1 MGEKFEKVEGETL
14 EEYQM
19 RLSVLKLV
27 DGFDLDWTEIRDLL
41 VEAGM
46 ESKHPD
52 NIRKEG
58 YAWVKAS
65 KLLEKKLAEME
76 DEYYYKLK
84 RVKEKVDEEIEDKRI
99 KEINNKINQLQK
111 EKQKLKD
118 ERNFINAERR
128 TVARVE
134 HLIECMQDKIEELG
148 KEKPLVGKEVIKPIN
163 NSVGI
168 AMISDI
174 HLGVDVDNVLTQY
187 NPNICKEKMNYYI
200 NEVIRYGEFNNIR
213 ELYIVGLGDYITG
226 VIHSTNRLES
236 RLNAVQ
242 QVLNVSELLSE
253 AINRLSEHFICKV
266 GLVQGN
272 HDEIRL
278 GDKDNTL
285 IEESFTFFIDG
296 YIKQRLKD
304 NNNVEF
310 LQNEDKEKEFITFK
324 INGFNFF
331 ASHGQRDRDR
341 QLDRTIEM
349 FDEKLDVILRGHFH
363 QPCKEYKN
371 KTLVITN
378 GCWSGEPYTKR
389 ARLYSPSIQKFLIF
403 DEEGLVCDYD
413 INLDKYNKKC
423 DE

>member
-1 MGEKFEKVEGETL
+1 MGERFEKVEGETL

-27 DGFDLDWTEIRDLL
+27 DGMDIDWTEIKDLL

-84 RVKEKVDEEIEDKRI
+84 RMKEKVDEEIEDKRI
-99 KEINNKINQLQK
+99 KEINNKVLQLEK
-111 EKQKLKD
+111 EKIKLKD
-118 ERNFINAERR
+118 QRNDLNAIKR
-128 TVARVE
+128 TIARTE
-134 HLIECMQDKIEELG
+134 HLIECMEDKIDELG
-148 KEKPLVGKEVIKPIN
+148 KIKPLLGKEVIKPIN
-163 NSVGI
+163 NTVGI

-174 HLGVDVDNVLTQY
+174 HLGVGVDNELSQY
-187 NPNICKEKMNYYI
+187 NPEICKEKMSYYI
-200 NEVIRYGEFNNIR
+200 NEVIRYGEYNNIS
-213 ELYIVGLGDYITG
+213 ELYVIGLGDYVTG
-226 VIHSTNRLES
+226 IIRSTNRLEA
-236 RLNAVQ
+236 RLNVVQ
-242 QVLNVSELLSE
+242 QVMTVSELLSE
-253 AINRLSEHFICKV
+253 AIGRLSEHFICKV

-285 IEESFTFFIDG
+285 IEESFTFFIDE
-296 YIKQRLKD
+296 YLKQRLKE
-304 NNNVEF
+304 NKNIEF
-310 LQNEDKEKEFITFK
+310 LPTEDREKEYITFK
-324 INGFNFF
+324 INGLNLF
-331 ASHGQRDRDR
+331 ASHGQRDRNK

-349 FDEKLDVILRGHFH
+349 FDEKIDVVLRGHFH

-371 KTLVITN
+371 KTLIVTN
-378 GCWSGEPYTKR
+378 GCWSGEPYSKR
-389 ARLYSPSIQKFLIF
+389 NRLLCI
-403 DEEGLVCDYD
+403 
-413 INLDKYNKKC
+413 
-423 DE
+423 

>member
-1 MGEKFEKVEGETL
+1 MGERFERVEGETL

-27 DGFDLDWTEIRDLL
+27 DGMDIDWTEIRDLL
-41 VEAGM
+41 VGAGM

-99 KEINNKINQLQK
+99 KEINNKVLQLEK
-111 EKQKLKD
+111 EKIKLKD
-118 ERNFINAERR
+118 QRNDLNAIKR
-128 TVARVE
+128 TIARTE
-134 HLIECMQDKIEELG
+134 HLIECMEDKIDELG
-148 KEKPLVGKEVIKPIN
+148 KIKPLLGKEVIKPIN
-163 NSVGI
+163 NTVGI

-174 HLGVDVDNVLTQY
+174 HLGVGVDNELSQY
-187 NPNICKEKMNYYI
+187 NPEICKEKMNYYI
-200 NEVIRYGEFNNIR
+200 NEVIKYGEFNNIS
-213 ELYIVGLGDYITG
+213 ELYVIGLGDYVTG
-226 VIHSTNRLES
+226 IIRSTNRLEA
-236 RLNAVQ
+236 RLNVVQ
-242 QVLNVSELLSE
+242 QVMTVSELLSE
-253 AINRLSEHFICKV
+253 AIGRLSEHFICKV

-285 IEESFTFFIDG
+285 IEESFTFFIDE
-296 YIKQRLKD
+296 YLKQRLKE
-304 NNNVEF
+304 NKNIEF
-310 LQNEDKEKEFITFK
+310 LPTEDREKEYITFK
-324 INGFNFF
+324 INGLNLF
-331 ASHGQRDRDR
+331 ASHGQRDRNK

-349 FDEKLDVILRGHFH
+349 FDEKIDVVLRGHFH

-371 KTLVITN
+371 KTLIVTN
-378 GCWSGEPYTKR
+378 GCWSGEPYSKR
-389 ARLYSPSIQKFLIF
+389 NRLI
-403 DEEGLVCDYD
+403 
-413 INLDKYNKKC
+413 
-423 DE
+423 